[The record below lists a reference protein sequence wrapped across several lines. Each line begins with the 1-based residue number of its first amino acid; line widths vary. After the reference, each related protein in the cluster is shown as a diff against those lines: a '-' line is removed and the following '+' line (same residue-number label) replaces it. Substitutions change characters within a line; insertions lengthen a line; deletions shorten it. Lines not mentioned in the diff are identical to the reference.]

1 MRPQTGDFAP
11 NFHTYIDLVP
21 EGDIVTLLTQAKTK
35 VIALLQAL
43 PPEKWDFRYAEG
55 KWSVREMLLHIID
68 TERIFTYRA
77 LRIARN
83 DQTPLP
89 GFEQDDYVPFS
100 NANNRSWNSLIAE
113 YEAVREATI
122 QLFKNFTPEMWQHTG
137 TSSNKHISVLA
148 LAYVTAGHEIHHLN
162 VLNNKYLS

>member
-1 MRPQTGDFAP
+1 MRPQPGDAAP
-11 NFHTYIDLVP
+11 YFQKYIDLVP
-21 EGDIVTLLTQAKTK
+21 GGDIVQLLQEAKMDM
-35 VIALLQAL
+35 IALLQAL

-55 KWSVREMLLHIID
+55 KWSVREMILHMID

-89 GFEQDDYVPFS
+89 GFEQDDYIPFS
-100 NANNRSWNSLIAE
+100 NATNRSWNSLISE
-113 YEAVREATI
+113 YVAVREATI

-137 TSSNKHISVLA
+137 TASNNTISVLA
-148 LAYVTAGHEIHHLN
+148 LAYVTCGHERHHLN
-162 VLNNKYLS
+162 VLNDKYLS